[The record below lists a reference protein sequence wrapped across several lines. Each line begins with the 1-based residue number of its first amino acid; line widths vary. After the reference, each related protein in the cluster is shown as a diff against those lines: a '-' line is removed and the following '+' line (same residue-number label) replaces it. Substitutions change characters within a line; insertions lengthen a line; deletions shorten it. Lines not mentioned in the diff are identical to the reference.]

1 MKRTIT
7 ILSFLLLLIACTPYG
22 VTKVNLRKAFRQK
35 TSAKDLYAR
44 VDVIPLRVP
53 EGVRIGPEETML
65 EVAADRFFLLN
76 QEKDTIL
83 VFDGA
88 GEYLT
93 AIRSEEPVIDFSP
106 YLDRA
111 LTVLTAHAITEYAI
125 RDGSTLGNYPIRDND
140 IDLQCATRIGEQWID
155 LLGSKAGKAY
165 GCVYYVDQKR
175 LGSSE
180 MMSSLHSVMP
190 ASEVQDSRYFHDR
203 DSCYMFMSQSGLI
216 FKFNRDLY
224 FAGLA
229 FEPDFGKEEIHFIN
243 AQKAGN
249 SFYLAFEKDGES
261 GVLVCNFK
269 NGKYKAVRKTKEGT
283 VFPLGV
289 IRDGVNYYCC
299 PARRLEEF
307 VLPGTVT
314 LPEDTEYILLKY
326 TL

>member
-7 ILSFLLLLIACTPYG
+7 ILSCLLLLIACTPNG

-44 VDVIPLRVP
+44 VDIIPLRVP
-53 EGVRIGPEETML
+53 DWTRIGQGETLL
-65 EVAADRFFLLN
+65 EVAEDRLFLLN

-88 GEYLT
+88 GEYVT

-125 RDGSTLGNYPIRDND
+125 RDGSVLGSYPIRDND
-140 IDLQCATRIGEQWID
+140 IDLRCATRIGEEWID

-180 MMSSLHSVMP
+180 MMASLHSVMP
-190 ASEVQDSRYFHDR
+190 ASEVQDSRYFQDR
-203 DSCYMFMSQSGLI
+203 DSCYMFMSRSGLI
-216 FKFNRDLY
+216 FKFNREQY

-243 AQKAGN
+243 AQKAGDC
-249 SFYLAFEKDGES
+249 FYLAFEKDGES

-269 NGKYKAVRKTKEGT
+269 NGKYKAVRRTKEGT

-299 PARRLEEF
+299 PARRLEEY
-307 VLPGTVT
+307 VLFGTVT
-314 LPEDTEYILLKY
+314 LPKDTEYILLKY